1 MKKFVKFVFKTILWL
16 LVIVLAAVLTLPLW
30 IGPVAKTVANKA
42 VPDVTG
48 TGFNLGKFCLNFY
61 NGKLCVGDVTL
72 YNPEG
77 FSPSEAFK
85 LGELKVDVDV
95 LSAFTDTVVIEEI
108 VIRDVFASYVSK
120 DGINNFE
127 VIMENVQKATAGEA
141 DEEKPELQAPRP
153 SQGAEGN
160 LPESV
165 EVPEPAGKESPSKKV
180 IIDRFVLSGVKVQ
193 WGPVP
198 ISLPTD
204 IVLTGIGR
212 ESNGVDWETAANDI
226 IDAVMKKLNALGQG
240 IIDLGNSLK
249 DIGLDGAGAV
259 MDAVKD
265 IDVQGAADAVMDAV
279 NDIDVSGAVDSL
291 SDAAGSVLESV
302 GDVDVSGAA
311 ESVSEAAGSAVES
324 AGKILGNI
332 TGSVGSAAGSTAEG
346 AGSAVGSIADG
357 AGSALGAT
365 TDAVTGGATKA
376 VEATSDMLKGAGGAI
391 KGIFGK

>member
-1 MKKFVKFVFKTILWL
+1 MKKFVKFVFKTILWI

-30 IGPVAKTVANKA
+30 IGPVAKTAANKV
-42 VPDVTG
+42 VPGITG
-48 TGFNLGKFCLNFY
+48 TGFNLGAFGLNFY

-72 YNPEG
+72 DNPEG
-77 FSPSEAFK
+77 YSPSEAFK

-95 LSAFTDTVVIEEI
+95 LSAFSDTVVIEEI

-127 VIMENVQKATAGEA
+127 VIMENVQKATACEA
-141 DEEKPELQAPRP
+141 DEDRPALQAPKP
-153 SQGAEGN
+153 SQGEEGK

-165 EVPEPAGKESPSKKV
+165 EVPESAAKEAPAKKV

-193 WGPVP
+193 WGLVP

-212 ESNGVDWETAANDI
+212 ESKGVDWEEAANEI

-249 DIGLDGAGAV
+249 DAGLEGAGAI
-259 MDAVKD
+259 MDAVKEV
-265 IDVQGAADAVMDAV
+265 DVQ
-279 NDIDVSGAVDSL
+279 GAVDSL
-291 SDAAGSVLESV
+291 SDAASSVIDSV

-311 ESVSEAAGSAVES
+311 GSVSEAAGSVVES
-324 AGKILGNI
+324 AGKVLGNI
-332 TGSVGSAAGSTAEG
+332 TGSVGNAAGSTADG
-346 AGSAVGSIADG
+346 AGNAVSSIADG

>member
-1 MKKFVKFVFKTILWL
+1 MKKFVKFVFKTIMWL
-16 LVIVLAAVLTLPLW
+16 LVVVLAAVLTLPLW
-30 IGPVAKTVANKA
+30 IGPVAKTAANQI
-42 VPDVTG
+42 VPGITG
-48 TGFNLGKFCLNFY
+48 TGFNLGQFCLNFY

-77 FSPSEAFK
+77 YSPAEAFK

-95 LSAFTDTVVIEEI
+95 LSALSDTVVIEEI

-120 DGINNFE
+120 DGINNFD

-141 DEEKPELQAPRP
+141 EEEKTVPKTSRPAPGEDG
-153 SQGAEGN
+153 S

-165 EVPEPAGKESPSKKV
+165 EVEEPAKKESASKKV

-198 ISLPTD
+198 ISLPAD

-212 ESNGVDWETAANDI
+212 ESKGVDWETAANEI

-249 DIGLDGAGAV
+249 DIGLEGADKV
-259 MDAVKD
+259 IDAVKD
-265 IDVQGAADAVMDAV
+265 IDVQ
-279 NDIDVSGAVDSL
+279 GAVDSL
-291 SDAAGSVLESV
+291 SDAAGSVIDSV
-302 GDVDVSGAA
+302 GDINVSGAA

-332 TGSVGSAAGSTAEG
+332 TESIGSAAGSTGEG
-346 AGSAVGSIADG
+346 AGNAVGSIADG

-365 TDAVTGGATKA
+365 TDALKGGANKA
-376 VEATSDMLKGAGGAI
+376 METTTDALKGAGGAI
-391 KGIFGK
+391 KGLFGK

>member
-1 MKKFVKFVFKTILWL
+1 MKKFVKFVFKTILWI

-30 IGPVAKTVANKA
+30 IGPVAKTAANKV
-42 VPDVTG
+42 VPGITG
-48 TGFNLGKFCLNFY
+48 TGFNLGAFGLNFY

-72 YNPEG
+72 DNPEG
-77 FSPSEAFK
+77 YSPSEAFK

-95 LSAFTDTVVIEEI
+95 LSAFSDTVVIEEI

-193 WGPVP
+193 WGLVP

-212 ESNGVDWETAANDI
+212 ESKGVDWEEAANEI

-249 DIGLDGAGAV
+249 DAGLEGAGAI
-259 MDAVKD
+259 MDAVKEV
-265 IDVQGAADAVMDAV
+265 DVQ
-279 NDIDVSGAVDSL
+279 GAVDSL
-291 SDAAGSVLESV
+291 SDAASSVIDSV

-311 ESVSEAAGSAVES
+311 GSVSEAAGSVVES
-324 AGKILGNI
+324 AGKVLGNI
-332 TGSVGSAAGSTAEG
+332 TGSVGNAAGSTADG
-346 AGSAVGSIADG
+346 AGNAVSSIADG

>member
-1 MKKFVKFVFKTILWL
+1 MKKFVKFVFKTILWI

-30 IGPVAKTVANKA
+30 IGPVAKTAANKV
-42 VPDVTG
+42 VPGITG
-48 TGFNLGKFCLNFY
+48 TGFNLGAFGLNFY

-72 YNPEG
+72 DNPEG
-77 FSPSEAFK
+77 YSPSEAFK

-95 LSAFTDTVVIEEI
+95 LSAFSDTVVIEEI

-127 VIMENVQKATAGEA
+127 VIMENVQKATACEA
-141 DEEKPELQAPRP
+141 DEDRPALQAPKP
-153 SQGAEGN
+153 SQGEEGK

-165 EVPEPAGKESPSKKV
+165 EVPESAAKEAPAKKV

-212 ESNGVDWETAANDI
+212 ESKGVDWEEAANEI

-249 DIGLDGAGAV
+249 DAGLEGAGAI
-259 MDAVKD
+259 MDAVKEV
-265 IDVQGAADAVMDAV
+265 DVQ
-279 NDIDVSGAVDSL
+279 GAVDSL
-291 SDAAGSVLESV
+291 SDAASSVIDSV

-311 ESVSEAAGSAVES
+311 GSVSEAAGSVVES
-324 AGKILGNI
+324 AGKVLGNI
-332 TGSVGSAAGSTAEG
+332 TGSVGNAAGSTADG
-346 AGSAVGSIADG
+346 AGNAVSSIADG

>member
-16 LVIVLAAVLTLPLW
+16 LAIVLVAVLTLPLW
-30 IGPVAKTVANKA
+30 IGPVAKTAANKV
-42 VPDVTG
+42 VPDITG
-48 TGFNLGKFCLNFY
+48 TGFNLGQFCLNFY
-61 NGKLCVGDVTL
+61 SGRLCVGDVTL

-77 FSPSEAFK
+77 YSPSEAFT
-85 LGELKVDVDV
+85 LGELKVDVGV

-120 DGINNFE
+120 DGINNFD

-141 DEEKPELQAPRP
+141 DEEKPAARPSKP
-153 SQGAEGN
+153 SQGGDGK

-165 EVPEPAGKESPSKKV
+165 EVPEPAEKGPSKKV

-198 ISLPTD
+198 ISLPAD
-204 IVLTGIGR
+204 IVLTDIGR
-212 ESNGVDWETAANDI
+212 ESEGVDWEEAANEI
-226 IDAVMKKLNALGQG
+226 IDAVTKKLNALGQG

-249 DIGLDGAGAV
+249 DAGLEGAGAV
-259 MDAVKD
+259 IDAVKD
-265 IDVQGAADAVMDAV
+265 VDVQ
-279 NDIDVSGAVDSL
+279 GAVDSL
-291 SDAAGSVLESV
+291 SDAAGSVIESV
-302 GDVDVSGAA
+302 GEVDVSGAA
-311 ESVSEAAGSAVES
+311 DSVSEAAGNVVES

-346 AGSAVGSIADG
+346 AGGAVSSIADG